1 MDDRGSWFCHNNVPL
16 ISPKR
21 LCNSL
26 VTLPPPPP
34 PPPSLATNWQS
45 IFHSIPFILC
55 WQRLIPTPFPTEN
68 HRPSRILGSH
78 PRRKWLV
85 PYYNCFLNQPG
96 FQGPRNGTGKPH
108 PTSRWKHFAFLPGF
122 EAFKLLPPSV
132 SEEVMKNQSS
142 LIAGGSTIHALLAI
156 TTCEK
161 KSYHQNFT
169 TTG

>member
-1 MDDRGSWFCHNNVPL
+1 MT
-16 ISPKR
+16 PKR

-26 VTLPPPPP
+26 VTLPPSR
-34 PPPSLATNWQS
+34 PSSAINWQS

-68 HRPSRILGSH
+68 HLPSRILGSH

-122 EAFKLLPPSV
+122 EV